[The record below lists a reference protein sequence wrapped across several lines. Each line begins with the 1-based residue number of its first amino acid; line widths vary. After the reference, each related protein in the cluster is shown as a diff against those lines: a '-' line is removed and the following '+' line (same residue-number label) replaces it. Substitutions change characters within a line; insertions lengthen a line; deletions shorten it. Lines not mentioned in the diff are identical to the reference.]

1 MSACCF
7 SDARTRLTRRPQH
20 AHTQAK
26 HAPRRAV
33 AACTARDDIAETTYK
48 QRASVSAVALFSAA
62 LIASAD
68 LAAPPPSLALSARM
82 EGTEVAELL
91 AAQEAAGKKP
101 AAKPAPAKPA
111 PAKPKPVPK
120 PAPARAAPAPKPV
133 AGKDAPVDLPQVKYA
148 VPEPVKRAAPA
159 PAQPAPKPV
168 VKAPPKPAPKSFVK
182 APSKPAP
189 KPVVK
194 APSKPAAKAPPVPKA
209 PVAKANPSA
218 PKPLPGKLQKA
229 NLAELKEPAP
239 EPVKGGKGM
248 QLKSEAP
255 KSRLAALTAGGAGLG
270 AGLFGLGKS
279 AAAGNAAKGAAA
291 KSAAAAT
298 SADAAEAVSV
308 IVAGAVA
315 GQMGTSV
322 VNRTARV
329 RVIRRTPEG
338 ELPLPLQAAFA
349 LSVPAS
355 FAVALLQFLLSV

>member
-168 VKAPPKPAPKSFVK
+168 VKAP
-182 APSKPAP
+182 
-189 KPVVK
+189 
-194 APSKPAAKAPPVPKA
+194 SKPAAKAPPVPKA

-218 PKPLPGKLQKA
+218 PKPVPGKLQKA

-322 VNRTARV
+322 VNRNARV